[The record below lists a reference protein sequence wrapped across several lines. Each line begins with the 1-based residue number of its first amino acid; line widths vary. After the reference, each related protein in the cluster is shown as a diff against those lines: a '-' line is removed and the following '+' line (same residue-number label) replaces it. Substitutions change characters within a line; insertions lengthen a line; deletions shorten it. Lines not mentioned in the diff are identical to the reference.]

1 MLSVLRQQLS
11 DLLLPS
17 NKTVHKIIMMA
28 MLAFLAF
35 GITGLGVFTLMY
47 SLSTMRAG
55 RDSAASHGISASD
68 SSRLGGA
75 AIALIFGAYFI
86 GLVLLTPYTP
96 SVVRVEREM
105 YLWLAILI
113 CVFLGLAEDIKADF
127 LTPFLRL
134 MTKFA
139 VWGWFFW
146 LWPDV
151 IPKQLGIMG
160 LDDLLQVPLL
170 AWLLTTTFCV
180 GFINAFNMA
189 DGANGLV
196 PGIAFAAFVIFFLE
210 YGRPIDGI
218 LMFACTMFLLFN
230 IISGWFF
237 LGDTGSYGLGAI
249 ILGYGLIGVI
259 EGDFSIWFMLALAAY
274 PCLDFVASITR
285 RLASG
290 RSPFVADDGHLHNYL
305 HRKLK
310 PVFSSKV
317 MANSITG
324 LLISGCTAGL
334 ALLGYITSWRA
345 ADSPDWLWVFVAEAG
360 LYLLVMRWLKQQSQ
374 QEG

>member
-1 MLSVLRQQLS
+1 MLDKVKRPLRINKFQAKIVLMCLCAGVSYGLAGIGVILLMTFMSRLS
-11 DLLLPS
+11 
-17 NKTVHKIIMMA
+17 I
-28 MLAFLAF
+28 
-35 GITGLGVFTLMY
+35 
-47 SLSTMRAG
+47 G

-86 GLVLLTPYTP
+86 GLVLLTPYAP
-96 SVVRVEREM
+96 SVVSLEREM
-105 YLWLAILI
+105 YLWLAIFI

-146 LWPDV
+146 LWPDL

-259 EGDFSIWFMLALAAY
+259 EGGFSIWFMLALVAY

-290 RSPFVADDGHLHNYL
+290 RSPFVADDGHLHNHL

-317 MANSITG
+317 MANSVTG

-360 LYLLVMRWLKQQSQ
+360 LYLLVMRWLKQQRQ